1 MKKILVPFDFTLP
14 SENALDFAT
23 QLAERQGSSEIVL
36 FHVIEHP
43 SESRLKIM
51 GATNFDPLE
60 NIFMTK
66 LIQQSKLKLKKVINN
81 VMSKVTVNFK
91 ILIGNP
97 YVSLAG
103 EVANQDVNLVIM
115 GTPGLDDLENLFL
128 SSNAEKVVRSA
139 QCPVITIKN
148 KIHIEKIKSIVFA
161 SNFENVNPRFIERVS
176 FVQNLMQAQLRI
188 VKINTPANF
197 TNTPYD
203 IKQMSEFVESNII
216 SNYTID
222 IHNFNNEEDGI
233 VDFANFIEADMI
245 MLGTHQR
252 KGMSHFFNRSVAEDV
267 ANNSKC
273 PVITVQLDE

>member
-14 SENALDFAT
+14 SDNALDFAT
-23 QLAERQGSSEIVL
+23 QLAERHTSSEIVL

-51 GATNFDPLE
+51 GASSIDPLE
-60 NIFMTK
+60 NLYMNK
-66 LIQQSKLKLKKVINN
+66 LIQQTELKLRAVITN
-81 VMSKVTVNFK
+81 VMSKVTVSFK
-91 ILIGNP
+91 IMIGNP
-97 YVSLAG
+97 YVSLAT

-115 GTPGLDDLENLFL
+115 GTSSLDDSENLFL
-128 SSNAEKVVRSA
+128 SSNAEKVVRNA

-148 KIHIEKIKSIVFA
+148 KIHIEKIKNIVFA
-161 SNFENVNPRFIERVS
+161 SNFEEINPRLVERVS
-176 FVQNLMQAQLRI
+176 FMQNLMQAKLRI
-188 VKINTPANF
+188 VKINTPASF
-197 TNTPYD
+197 TNTRYD
-203 IKQMSEFVESNII
+203 IKQMSAFVETNII

-233 VDFANFIEADMI
+233 VDFADFIEADMI

>member
-1 MKKILVPFDFTLP
+1 MKKILVPFDFTFP

-23 QLAERQGSSEIVL
+23 QLADRHSSSEIVL

-43 SESRLKIM
+43 SESRLKTM
-51 GATNFDPLE
+51 GATNMDPLK

-66 LIQQSKLKLKKVINN
+66 IIEQTELKLKTVITNI
-81 VMSKVTVNFK
+81 MSKVSVKFK
-91 ILIGNP
+91 ISIGNP
-97 YVSLAG
+97 YVSLAT
-103 EVANQDVNLVIM
+103 EVASQDVNLVIM
-115 GTPGLDDLENLFL
+115 GTSDLDDIENLFL
-128 SSNAEKVVRSA
+128 SSNAEKVVRNA

-148 KIHIEKIKSIVFA
+148 KTRIEKIKNIVFA
-161 SNFENVNPRFIERVS
+161 SNFEKVKPRLVERVN
-176 FVQNLMQAQLRI
+176 FVQNLFKAKLRI

-197 TNTPYD
+197 TNTRDD
-203 IKQMSEFVESNII
+203 IKKMSEFVESNII
-216 SNYTID
+216 SNCTID

-233 VDFANFIEADMI
+233 IDYANFMEADMI
-245 MLGTHQR
+245 MLGTNQR

>member
-23 QLAERQGSSEIVL
+23 QLAERHVSSEIVL

-43 SESRLKIM
+43 SEGRLKTM
-51 GATNFDPLE
+51 GATKMDPLQ

-66 LIQQSKLKLKKVINN
+66 LIQQTELKLKAVITN
-81 VMSKVTVNFK
+81 VMSKVTVTFK

-97 YVSLAG
+97 YVSLAT
-103 EVANQDVNLVIM
+103 EVASQDVNLVIM
-115 GTPGLDDLENLFL
+115 GTSSLDDLENLFL
-128 SSNAEKVVRSA
+128 SSNAEKVVRNA

-148 KIHIEKIKSIVFA
+148 KIHIEKIKNIVFA
-161 SNFENVNPRFIERVS
+161 SNFEEVNPRLVERVS
-176 FVQNLMQAQLRI
+176 FVQDLMQAKLRI
-188 VKINTPANF
+188 VKINTPASF
-197 TNTPYD
+197 TNTRHD

-233 VDFANFIEADMI
+233 VDFADFIEADMI

>member
-148 KIHIEKIKSIVFA
+148 KIHIEKIKNIVFA
-161 SNFENVNPRFIERVS
+161 SNFENVNPRFVERVS

>member
-1 MKKILVPFDFTLP
+1 
-14 SENALDFAT
+14 
-23 QLAERQGSSEIVL
+23 
-36 FHVIEHP
+36 
-43 SESRLKIM
+43 
-51 GATNFDPLE
+51 
-60 NIFMTK
+60 
-66 LIQQSKLKLKKVINN
+66 
-81 VMSKVTVNFK
+81 MSKVTVTFK

-97 YVSLAG
+97 YVSLAT
-103 EVANQDVNLVIM
+103 EVASQDVNLVIM
-115 GTPGLDDLENLFL
+115 GTSSMDDLENLFL
-128 SSNAEKVVRSA
+128 SSNAEKVVRNA

-148 KIHIEKIKSIVFA
+148 KIHIEKIKNIVFA
-161 SNFENVNPRFIERVS
+161 SNFEEVNPRLVERVS
-176 FVQNLMQAQLRI
+176 FVQDLMQAKLRI
-188 VKINTPANF
+188 VKINTPASF
-197 TNTPYD
+197 TNTRHD

-233 VDFANFIEADMI
+233 VDFADFIEADMI

>member
-148 KIHIEKIKSIVFA
+148 KIHIEKIKNIVFA

-245 MLGTHQR
+245 MWGTHQR